1 MNSTFAR
8 DFLRSN
14 RQSNIHLY
22 PDDWKGLPVP
32 VASMEQQEP
41 ISELVA
47 DILAVKERDPL
58 AEIDELEMELDR
70 LVYGLYGLTDEEN
83 GAVVA
88 RVGV

>member
-1 MNSTFAR
+1 
-8 DFLRSN
+8 
-14 RQSNIHLY
+14 
-22 PDDWKGLPVP
+22 
-32 VASMEQQEP
+32 MEQQEP